1 VPSDLPVWG
10 ARQAPAGGSAK
21 LSSSRVCNRGSL
33 RTVAVLDF
41 LEAQI
46 EALRASGS
54 YRNPDDGNDRLR
66 VMENARALGA
76 EFIDAS
82 SNNYLN
88 RSDYFPDVSRETQL
102 SVPPGQLARLGAG
115 ASRLIHGTRPEHSEL
130 EAALSK
136 WVGLERAL
144 LFSSGYAANVGVISA
159 LVRPDD
165 LIISDEL
172 NHASIIDGC
181 RLARAQ
187 IHITAHCDS
196 SAIEAA
202 LLANAATHRC
212 WVVTESY
219 FSMDGDS
226 PDLHAIRHLC
236 NNYGAV
242 MIVDEAHALGVFGP
256 QGSGLCSASHV
267 NADVLIGTFGK
278 ALGAQGAF
286 VASSRVATNWLWNR
300 ARSFVYSTAMSPL
313 LATSIEANVRAIRA
327 DDEAR
332 TRLGRMAFW
341 FRSKL
346 DANQIPVTAH
356 SHGPIIPILYP
367 NPTRA
372 IKAAASLGQLGIL
385 TQAIRPPTVPE
396 NSSRI
401 RLTLHAGLNQS
412 QLERLVDS
420 VIQTCTQ

>member
-1 VPSDLPVWG
+1 M
-10 ARQAPAGGSAK
+10 
-21 LSSSRVCNRGSL
+21 SSSRDDNRGSL
-33 RTVAVLDF
+33 RVVGVLDF
-41 LEAQI
+41 LETQI
-46 EALRASGS
+46 QVLRASGL
-54 YRNPDDGNDRLR
+54 YRNPDGGNDRLR
-66 VMENARALGA
+66 VIENARVLGVD
-76 EFIDAS
+76 FIDAS

-88 RSDYFPDVSRETQL
+88 RSDYFPDVSRETPF
-102 SVPPGQLARLGAG
+102 SVSPGQLARLGAG
-115 ASRLIHGTRPEHSEL
+115 ASRLIHGTRPEHAEL
-130 EAALSK
+130 EADLSE
-136 WVGLERAL
+136 WVGQERAL

-159 LVRPDD
+159 LVQPDD

-172 NHASIIDGC
+172 NHASIVDGC

-187 IHITAHCDS
+187 IQIAAHRDA
-196 SAIEAA
+196 SAIESA
-202 LLANAATHRC
+202 LLANAAARRC

-226 PDLHAIRHLC
+226 PDLRAIRDLC

-256 QGSGLCSASHV
+256 QGSGLCLASRV

-286 VASSRVATNWLWNR
+286 VASSKVATNWLWNR
-300 ARSFVYSTAMSPL
+300 ARSFVYSTATSPL
-313 LATSIEANVRAIRA
+313 LAASIAANVRAIRA

-332 TRLGRMAFW
+332 TRLGCMASW

-346 DANQIPVTAH
+346 DAHQIPVTPD
-356 SHGPIIPILYP
+356 SHGPVIPILYP
-367 NPTRA
+367 DPTRA
-372 IKAAASLGQLGIL
+372 IKAAAGLGQLGIL
-385 TQAIRPPTVPE
+385 TQAIRPPTVPT

-412 QLERLVDS
+412 QLERLADS
-420 VIQTCTQ
+420 VIQTCT

>member
-1 VPSDLPVWG
+1 M
-10 ARQAPAGGSAK
+10 
-21 LSSSRVCNRGSL
+21 
-33 RTVAVLDF
+33 AVLDF
-41 LEAQI
+41 LETRI
-46 EALRASGS
+46 EALRASGL
-54 YRNPDDGNDRLR
+54 YRNPDGGNDRLR
-66 VMENARALGA
+66 VIANAQALGVD
-76 EFIDAS
+76 FIDGS

-88 RSDYFPDVSRETQL
+88 RSDYFPDVSRETPF
-102 SVPPGQLARLGAG
+102 SISHGQSARLGAG

-130 EAALSK
+130 EADLSQ
-136 WVGLERAL
+136 WVGQDSAL

-159 LVRPDD
+159 LVQPED

-187 IHITAHCDS
+187 IRITAHRDAC
-196 SAIEAA
+196 AIESA

-219 FSMDGDS
+219 FSMEGDS
-226 PDLHAIRHLC
+226 PDLRAIRSLC
-236 NNYGAV
+236 DNYGAV

-256 QGSGLCSASHV
+256 QGSGLCPANHV
-267 NADVLIGTFGK
+267 KADVLIGTFGK

-286 VASSRVATNWLWNR
+286 IASSRIATDWLWNR

-313 LATSIEANVRAIRA
+313 LAASIAANVRTIRA

-332 TRLGRMAFW
+332 HRLGSMASW

-356 SHGPIIPILYP
+356 SHGPIIPILYSE
-367 NPTRA
+367 PTRA
-372 IKAAASLGQLGIL
+372 MKAADSLGELGIL
-385 TQAIRPPTVPE
+385 AQAIRPPTVPQ

-401 RLTLHAGLNQS
+401 RLTLHAGLDRS
-412 QLERLVDS
+412 QLERLAES
-420 VIQTCTQ
+420 VIQTCKQ

>member
-1 VPSDLPVWG
+1 M
-10 ARQAPAGGSAK
+10 
-21 LSSSRVCNRGSL
+21 
-33 RTVAVLDF
+33 AVLDF
-41 LEAQI
+41 LETQI
-46 EALRASGS
+46 QALRASGL

-66 VMENARALGA
+66 AIENARALGVD
-76 EFIDAS
+76 FIDAS
-82 SNNYLN
+82 SNNYLS
-88 RSDYFPDVSRETQL
+88 RSDHFPDVSRETPF
-102 SVPPGQLARLGAG
+102 SVSPGRLARLGAG
-115 ASRLIHGTRPEHSEL
+115 ASRLIHGTRPEHLEL
-130 EAALSK
+130 EAGLSE
-136 WVGLERAL
+136 WVGQEKAL

-159 LVRPDD
+159 LVQPDD

-187 IHITAHCDS
+187 IHIAAHRDA
-196 SAIEAA
+196 SAIESA

-226 PDLHAIRHLC
+226 PDLRAIRNLC
-236 NNYGAV
+236 NNYGAA

-256 QGSGLCSASHV
+256 QGSGLCPANHV

-278 ALGAQGAF
+278 AVGAQGAF

-300 ARSFVYSTAMSPL
+300 ARSFVYSTATSPI
-313 LATSIEANVRAIRA
+313 LAASIAANVRAVKA

-332 TRLGRMAFW
+332 TRLGYMASW

-367 NPTRA
+367 DPTRA
-372 IKAAASLGQLGIL
+372 LKAAASLGQLGIL
-385 TQAIRPPTVPE
+385 AQAIRPPTVPD

-401 RLTLHAGLNQS
+401 RLTLHAGLNPS
-412 QLERLVDS
+412 QLERLAVS
-420 VIQTCTQ
+420 VIQTCRQ